1 MTKTMKMPVIALMVA
16 ALFAAS
22 SFQPKEAKAIAE
34 PVVSTIVIF
43 GSIGISVGLIVILAA
58 ADGSKANIDNPE
70 VILDQLR
77 TDASMFLANGTETPL
92 LEEAFVQIDEQAD
105 KAGIAVDDVQKAK
118 AIIDVK

>member
-1 MTKTMKMPVIALMVA
+1 MKMPVIALMVA

-22 SFQPKEAKAIAE
+22 AFQPKEAKA
-34 PVVSTIVIF
+34 VVPIDL
-43 GSIGISVGLIVILAA
+43 ISLGLTSFLMVAA
-58 ADGSKANIDNPE
+58 SFADNKANGDSPGI
-70 VILDQLR
+70 ILDQLR
-77 TDASMFLANGTETPL
+77 NDASMFLANGTETPL